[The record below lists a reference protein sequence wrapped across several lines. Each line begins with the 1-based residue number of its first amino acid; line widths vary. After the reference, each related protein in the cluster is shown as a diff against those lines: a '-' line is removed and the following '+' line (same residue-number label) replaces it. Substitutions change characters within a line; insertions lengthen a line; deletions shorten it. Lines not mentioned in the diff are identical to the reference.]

1 MTASV
6 RIYLAYLCLLT
17 WSRANSMV
25 TDSISLEHSDLF
37 VRLQFADGEILMH
50 VFDISYNQLS
60 GPLPSFLDFTN
71 VPEYAQRGIYIA
83 VSLSSACAQDHTS
96 CVTPSPSELQLRELS
111 VFCQPIPYAH
121 F

>member
-6 RIYLAYLCLLT
+6 RMYLAYLCLLT
-17 WSRANSMV
+17 WSRASSMV
-25 TDSISLEHSDLF
+25 IDYISLEHSDLF

-50 VFDISYNQLS
+50 VFDISYNELS

-83 VSLSSACAQDHTS
+83 VSLLCMCTGPHFL
-96 CVTPSPSELQLRELS
+96 CH
-111 VFCQPIPYAH
+111 PITQ
-121 F
+121 

>member
-6 RIYLAYLCLLT
+6 RMYLAYLCLLN
-17 WSRANSMV
+17 WSRASNMV
-25 TDSISLEHSDLF
+25 IDCISRKCSDLY

-50 VFDISYNQLS
+50 VFDISYNQLT

-71 VPEYAQRGIYIA
+71 VPEYTQRGIYIS
-83 VSLSSACAQDHTS
+83 VSLRSLCAQNSTS
-96 CVTPSPSELQLRELS
+96 CVTHHPASCSSGKDVCPS
-111 VFCQPIPYAH
+111 IPYAD